1 MKTDENI
8 LVPGRAALMVAK
20 FERTM
25 QPNLPVACVLG
36 PVASPV
42 ASGVQKATVAM
53 QPFVV
58 QRCRAARHPLFL
70 NLSEN
75 PALFPWQSAGG
86 RQPPLQ
92 HVYVQPKTA
101 ARDILPVRR

>member
-42 ASGVQKATVAM
+42 ASGVQK
-53 QPFVV
+53 QPV
-58 QRCRAARHPLFL
+58 R
-70 NLSEN
+70 EN
-75 PALFPWQSAGG
+75 RGINHLGCVTASCQPGG
-86 RQPPLQ
+86 RWLLEVLGTVLRAVL
-92 HVYVQPKTA
+92 HV
-101 ARDILPVRR
+101 DGLS